1 MAIFSEDSEKPR
13 KRSAFCELLSKL
25 LKRINGRCCSFEKY
39 LLCWSIGESMS
50 SDKRFVGRLGGSIC
64 INKSSRSQGRSIGE
78 SMSSEIRVPDP
89 KGFFGRSR
97 S

>member
-39 LLCWSIGESMS
+39 LLS

-64 INKSSRSQGRSIGE
+64 LNKSSRSQGRSIGE
-78 SMSSEIRVPDP
+78 SMSSEIRAPDP